1 MSPEAQFTSA
11 GISGGSRLSKGGR
24 AADKA
29 LAWAAQGT
37 WPRDDPPGRSRV
49 RRLIGL
55 RHRLRI
61 VRDDKFLHN
70 LLSGVRKAPAEKR
83 AKSFYGLFEE
93 VRVK

>member
-1 MSPEAQFTSA
+1 M
-11 GISGGSRLSKGGR
+11 SKGER

-70 LLSGVRKAPAEKR
+70 LLSGVRKAPVEKQ